1 MNFDEIR
8 DTVETLG
15 WTWYEG
21 EDGVELGQGS
31 PAGED
36 FHFYVSKSNYK
47 TPYEFIREVRECAEN
62 FDTEE
67 HVKEVMGANG
77 APCLSELVEDAGAIK
92 KMLLNLADALEGK
105 TPEDE
110 YVSSVDDFDKTG
122 FMAYLEETFD
132 GFENAF
138 LRETVEKLISFGLYE
153 QSVSKGQFVS
163 FLNRILPQVELGE
176 IAAFAS
182 DGMLTRE
189 QILEK
194 EDWKSSH

>member
-1 MNFDEIR
+1 MGFDEIR
-8 DTVETLG
+8 DIVENLG
-15 WTWYEG
+15 WTWYED
-21 EDGVELGQGS
+21 EDGVELVKGS

-36 FHFYVSKSNYK
+36 FYFYILRDSYK
-47 TPYEFIREVRECAEN
+47 TPDEFIREVRECAEN

-67 HVKEVMGANG
+67 HVEEVMGANG
-77 APCLSELVEDAGAIK
+77 APRRSVLMEDADAIK
-92 KMLLNLADALEGK
+92 KMLLNLADVLEGK

-110 YVSSVDDFDKTG
+110 YVSSVDDFDKAG

-153 QSVSKGQFVS
+153 QSVLKGQFVS

>member
-15 WTWYEG
+15 WTWYEC

-110 YVSSVDDFDKTG
+110 YVSSVDDFDKAG

-132 GFENAF
+132 GFENSF
-138 LRETVEKLISFGLYE
+138 LRETVENLISFGLYE
-153 QSVSKGQFVS
+153 QSALKGQFIS
-163 FLNRILPQVELGE
+163 FLNRILPQIELGE
-176 IAAFAS
+176 IAVFAS
-182 DGMLTRE
+182 DDMLTSE

-194 EDWKSSH
+194 EDWKASH